1 MPKLK
6 KWDISDYIKSRV
18 DLVELLWAGLDEIK
32 DANDKKDFEY
42 LLFLCEDVL
51 RLAKERGW
59 DTRTQKDQK

>member
-1 MPKLK
+1 MKTT
-6 KWDISDYIKSRV
+6 KWTIDEYIKSRV

-51 RLAKERGW
+51 RLAKERDW

>member
-6 KWDISDYIKSRV
+6 KWDISDYIKNRV

-42 LLFLCEDVL
+42 LLHLCEDVI
-51 RLAKERGW
+51 RIAKERGW

>member
-1 MPKLK
+1 MKTT
-6 KWDISDYIKSRV
+6 KWTIDEYIKSRV

-42 LLFLCEDVL
+42 LLHLCEDVI
-51 RLAKERGW
+51 RIAKERGW

>member
-18 DLVELLWAGLDEIK
+18 DLIELLWAGLDEIK

-42 LLFLCEDVL
+42 LLHLCEDVI
-51 RLAKERGW
+51 RIAKERGW

>member
-42 LLFLCEDVL
+42 LLHLCEDVI
-51 RLAKERGW
+51 RIAKERGW